1 MTSLYECNSC
11 KAHKRKYVVSLDN
24 KIVHLVTCN
33 KHKKKLQD
41 FHTIKILKNFS
52 HSHHKEGAE

>member
-1 MTSLYECNSC
+1 MINLYECNPC
-11 KAHKRKYVVSLDN
+11 NEPKIKYLVSLDN
-24 KIVHLVTCN
+24 KTIHLLTCN

-52 HSHHKEGAE
+52 HSHHKEEVQ

>member
-1 MTSLYECNSC
+1 MISLYECNSC
-11 KAHKRKYVVSLDN
+11 NKPKRKYMALLDN
-24 KIVHLVTCN
+24 KTIHLLTCD

-52 HSHHKEGAE
+52 HSHHKEVIL